1 MIVCQAAPECKT
13 HATNKDAVPNSTR
26 GYWMEIRAPQS
37 RQRPRSSNQLN
48 IGTLSQERIGAP
60 QAWQCDGGATIEA
73 CAGRRTMHT
82 FRKLPSSSPAIS
94 AVTMKMEKEKDTQPQ
109 YTQCGRIAAKMVRM
123 DPSLKAT
130 TPEDTQRGAT
140 SLEQAFSR
148 AVAIMAKL
156 RAPGGCPWD
165 REQTFDSIRRY
176 TLEETYE
183 VMDAI
188 ERKDWNGLKDELG
201 DLFLQVLFYAEMAQE
216 AGHFHLEDVM
226 ENLND
231 KLVRRHP
238 HVFANRNGV
247 ENSAQVFANWEEIK
261 KQERVARTGAK
272 DTSLLD
278 AIPRTLPALM
288 EANKLGSKASSVGFD
303 WKTAAPV
310 FDKLDEELNELREA
324 VLTNQNAAQEEE
336 LGDVLFTL
344 VNLSRK
350 LGLHSE
356 LALRGANAKFRR
368 RFSAMEE
375 SAASNQLDKPLEG
388 LSSDELEEL
397 WNRAKMR
404 ERKERNT

>member
-1 MIVCQAAPECKT
+1 
-13 HATNKDAVPNSTR
+13 
-26 GYWMEIRAPQS
+26 
-37 RQRPRSSNQLN
+37 
-48 IGTLSQERIGAP
+48 
-60 QAWQCDGGATIEA
+60 
-73 CAGRRTMHT
+73 
-82 FRKLPSSSPAIS
+82 
-94 AVTMKMEKEKDTQPQ
+94 MKMEKEKDTQPQ

-123 DPSLKAT
+123 DPSSKAT
-130 TPEDTQRGAT
+130 IPEDTQRGAT

-148 AVAIMAKL
+148 AVAIMAQL

-201 DLFLQVLFYAEMAQE
+201 DLFLQVLFYTEMARE
-216 AGHFHLEDVM
+216 AGYFQLEDVM

-238 HVFANRNGV
+238 HVFAHRNGV
-247 ENSAQVFANWEEIK
+247 EDSAQVLANWEEIK
-261 KQERVARTGAK
+261 KQERVDRAGAK
-272 DTSLLD
+272 ETSLLD
-278 AIPRTLPALM
+278 AIPRALPALM
-288 EANKLGSKASSVGFD
+288 EASKLGSKAASVGFD

-324 VLTNQNAAQEEE
+324 VLANQNAAQEEE

-350 LGLHSE
+350 LGLYSE

-368 RFSAMEE
+368 RFAAMEE
-375 SAASNQLDKPLEG
+375 SAASNQPDKPLEA